1 MKAVIIKQFGGAEN
15 LTIGD
20 WETPIPQAQEVLVKV
35 RATALNRADIMQ
47 REGKYPPPAGASPI
61 LGLEIA
67 GEVVGLGNEV
77 KNRQIGDLVCGL
89 IPGGGYAQ
97 YAIIDERM
105 TFKIPS
111 NLSFEQAAGIPE
123 VFLTAYQA
131 LQWLA
136 KIQPSE
142 KLLVHA
148 GASGV
153 GTAATQLA
161 KLWGNTCFVTA
172 SAGKHALCLDLGASA
187 TIDYK
192 TQDFAK
198 EIMQL
203 TDNQGVDVII
213 DFMAASYL
221 NANLQCLRPDGRLV
235 MLALMGGMMANNVNL
250 ALVMMKRLQI
260 IGSTLRARQPDY
272 QIRLAQEFWAFA
284 ESHFASGSLKPII
297 AEVFDCT
304 EVIKAHQT
312 MEANAN
318 AGKIILKI
326 SD

>member
-1 MKAVIIKQFGGAEN
+1 MQAVIIKQFGGAEN
-15 LTIGD
+15 LLLGE
-20 WETPIPQAQEVLVKV
+20 WQTPSPQNHEVLVKV
-35 RATALNRADIMQ
+35 KAAALNRADIMQ
-47 REGKYPPPAGASPI
+47 REGKYPPPQGASPI

-67 GEVVGLGNEV
+67 GEVVALGNQV
-77 KNRQIGDLVCGL
+77 KNQKVGDWVCGL

-97 YAIIDERM
+97 YAVIDERM

-131 LQWLA
+131 MQWLA
-136 KIQPSE
+136 KTQPNE
-142 KLLVHA
+142 KILVHA

-153 GTAATQLA
+153 GTAAIQLA
-161 KLWGNTCFVTA
+161 KLWGNACFVTA

-187 TIDYK
+187 AIDYK

-203 TDNQGVDVII
+203 TDNEGVDIII

-221 NANLQCLRPDGRLV
+221 NANLQCLKPDGRLI

-284 ESHFASGSLKPII
+284 ESQFSYGILKPII
-297 AEVFDCT
+297 AQVFDWQQVA
-304 EVIKAHQT
+304 EAHQW